1 MIPHKP
7 ESHPN
12 ITILG
17 FGDVGQTYAAALLEQ
32 GCTPLIFHPSPKS
45 ITLNA
50 AKRLDLTIQT
60 DPSQAFNECNLV
72 LNVTPGSQALPAALV
87 ALPFLRAD
95 SLFADFS
102 SAAPKTLLAAAA
114 HFAPNCYVDVAIMGS
129 VSIHKHKTPLIA
141 SGAGALLLQQLL
153 EPFGFQTEVLPDSK
167 PGEATALKLV
177 RSILTKGMDAVI
189 VECLLIAEA
198 LGLRTKLL
206 EQIKDLD
213 KSTLSELMS
222 MFISTHAPHAL
233 RRQQEMET
241 IEETLSDLGVP
252 LIVTQSV
259 IKRYSR
265 TIATVGAKTS
275 LPTDPINGTVY
286 DRVLPWMLKA
296 EQGTPID

>member
-1 MIPHKP
+1 MIPKTIKSP
-7 ESHPN
+7 LN
-12 ITILG
+12 ITISG

-32 GCTPLIFHPSPKS
+32 GFEPIIFHPAPKAIALKS
-45 ITLNA
+45 

-60 DPSQAFNECNLV
+60 NPSKAFSECNLV
-72 LNVTPGSQALPAALV
+72 LNVTPGSQALSAALL
-87 ALPFLRAD
+87 ALPFLKPD
-95 SLFADFS
+95 TLFADFS
-102 SAAPKTLLAAAA
+102 SAAPKALLDAAA

-129 VSIHKHKTPLIA
+129 VSIHKHKTPLIT
-141 SGAGALLLQQLL
+141 SGAGALHLQQILNPL
-153 EPFGFQTEVLPDSK
+153 GFQIEVLADSQ

-198 LGLRTKLL
+198 LGLRNTLL
-206 EQIKDLD
+206 GQIKDLD
-213 KSTLSELMS
+213 KSTLSELIS

-233 RRQQEMET
+233 RRQQEMQT

-265 TIATVGAKTS
+265 TIATLGSNAS
-275 LPTDPINGTVY
+275 LPSNPKGESLY

-296 EQGTPID
+296 ERRTPIE